1 MIRCVTTTTTLARAR
16 PILGLLALF
25 SGIALLLNILGQ
37 IDLRLA
43 FAGTTL
49 TMLVSGGLVL
59 GRSSVDERATLR
71 RAVGVGA
78 ASGVV
83 ATITYDI
90 AKYGLGVLDPSPFD
104 PFHAIAVFGAD
115 LAGPGASPAVVLA
128 AGWAFHLVNG
138 TAFGVAYT
146 LLFGITAETPLRRA
160 MVTGLGWGLFLESFQ
175 ITLYPGWL
183 DIRAYQEFVV
193 ISASAHLVYGATLG
207 ALTRDLFRRRVAEG
221 GDR

>member
-1 MIRCVTTTTTLARAR
+1 MIRSVVTTTPLARAR
-16 PILGLLALF
+16 SILGIVALF
-25 SGIALLLNILGQ
+25 SGVALLLNILGQ

-49 TMLVSGGLVL
+49 TMLISGGLVL
-59 GRSSVDERATLR
+59 GRSSVEERASLG
-71 RAVGVGA
+71 RAVGFGA
-78 ASGVV
+78 ASGIV
-83 ATITYDI
+83 ATVAYDL

-104 PFHAIAVFGAD
+104 PFHAIAVFGAY
-115 LAGPGASPAVVLA
+115 LAGPGANPAVVLG
-128 AGWAFHLVNG
+128 AGWAFHLLNG
-138 TAFGVAYT
+138 TAFGVAYV
-146 LLFGITAETPLRRA
+146 LLFGITADTPRRRA

-207 ALTRDLFRRRVAEG
+207 ALARGLFQRQVAVG